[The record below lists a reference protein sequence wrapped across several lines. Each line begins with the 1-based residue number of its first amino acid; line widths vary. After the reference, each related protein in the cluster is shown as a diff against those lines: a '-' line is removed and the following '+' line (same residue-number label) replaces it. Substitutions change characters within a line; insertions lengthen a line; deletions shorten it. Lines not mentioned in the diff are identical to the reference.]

1 VMSRLP
7 AYSRYETRAA
17 AWSRALVPA
26 RPCLV
31 DAVAPADF
39 RWT

>member
-1 VMSRLP
+1 VMSSVP

-17 AWSRALVPA
+17 AGSEALVLA
-26 RPCLV
+26 GSCLV

>member
-1 VMSRLP
+1 VINRFP
-7 AYSRYETRAA
+7 AYSRNETRAA
-17 AWSRALVPA
+17 AWSEALVPTGS
-26 RPCLV
+26 CLV